1 MNESFLV
8 RFKAGNKF
16 WTVSDLSRANG
27 IKFAELQDDEWHALT
42 FEFDARNDPVSQ
54 GAVNQVRSNHGWLPW
69 QFDLSLTKDPGGSG
83 IRVAGVDAYGL
94 PPAYYWCR
102 VRIQDV
108 KISGAQLSF
117 GIDQNATDEVV
128 VVNVTPDDRD
138 VKLHLD
144 ECHDMDV
151 STLLSAPGPD
161 VGETLE
167 EWLLDVHSP
176 KEKACAL
183 NVLAALRVRPD
194 TTTPFIQR
202 VESIFRIRLDRI
214 YANIDPALHT
224 WLETLSN
231 DPALKVYAE
240 GEPHAPI
247 HQQLLQSLPVVADR
261 TAGYTLASYRA
272 EGRPSLQAVVA
283 VPPAGYPQRF
293 YADFDLDLGN
303 PLQDVVGFAI
313 HMGELLS
320 ATLTDHLA
328 LWKDLEKTPA
338 GDYLYYE
345 VV

>member
-8 RFKAGNKF
+8 RFKGGNKY

-27 IKFAELQDDEWHALT
+27 IKFAELEDDEWHALT
-42 FEFDARNDPVSQ
+42 FEFDAREDPISQ
-54 GAVNQVRSNHGWLPW
+54 GAVNQVRSNHGWDPW
-69 QFDLSLTKDPGGSG
+69 QFDLSFVKDAGGL
-83 IRVAGVDAYGL
+83 RVSGVDAYGL

-108 KISGAQLSF
+108 KVSSGRLDF
-117 GIDQNATDEVV
+117 GIDQDATDEVV

-144 ECHDMDV
+144 ECHDVDV
-151 STLLSAPGPD
+151 SQLLSAGSALD
-161 VGETLE
+161 GGSLE
-167 EWLLDVHSP
+167 VWLQGAHSP
-176 KEKACAL
+176 QEKACAL
-183 NVLAALRVRPD
+183 NLLAALRVRPD

-202 VESIFRIRLDRI
+202 VDSIFRVRLDRV
-214 YANIDPALHT
+214 YASIDPALHD

-240 GEPHAPI
+240 GQPNAPI
-247 HQQLLQSLPVVADR
+247 HQQLLQNLPVVADC

-283 VPPAGYPQRF
+283 IPPAGYAQRF

-303 PLQDVVGFAI
+303 PLQDVVGFFI

-345 VV
+345 VI